1 MLIINDLRVQYR
13 TNDRLASGLNGLSL
27 KCGEEKLGVVG
38 VSGSGKSS
46 LGRAIMRLLP
56 DTAVVTAKEMSFG
69 GRNLLKYDNRSA
81 VAWRGREVAMIFQ
94 DPHLALNPVMT
105 IGSQITETYKRH
117 IGSERRAARRYGLRL
132 LEAVHIANPTLMWN
146 SYPRELSGGMAQ
158 RAMIALMLACNP
170 RFLIADEPTS
180 ALDVLARQA
189 VLEILDDLVE
199 LRGMGLLLISHDLGL
214 VTKFCD
220 RVVVIRDGK
229 DIETLPASE
238 LEDSLCSYT
247 RSLLA
252 ARPRLLNPTQRPD

>member
-1 MLIINDLRVQYR
+1 
-13 TNDRLASGLNGLSL
+13 
-27 KCGEEKLGVVG
+27 
-38 VSGSGKSS
+38 
-46 LGRAIMRLLP
+46 
-56 DTAVVTAKEMSFG
+56 
-69 GRNLLKYDNRSA
+69 
-81 VAWRGREVAMIFQ
+81 MIFQ
-94 DPHLALNPVMT
+94 DPHLALNPVMK
-105 IGSQITETYKRH
+105 IGSQITETYKQH
-117 IGSERRAARRYGLRL
+117 IGSGRRAARRYGLRL

-189 VLEILDDLVE
+189 VLEILDELVE

-214 VTKFCD
+214 VAKFCD

>member
-1 MLIINDLRVQYR
+1 MLIIKDLSVRYR
-13 TNDRLASGLNGLSL
+13 TDSGMVNGLKGLSL
-27 KCGEEKLGVVG
+27 TCGREKLGVVG

-56 DTAVVTAKEMSFG
+56 DTAAITAKEMSFG
-69 GRNLLKYDNRSA
+69 GRDLLQSDQKSA
-81 VAWRGREVAMIFQ
+81 AYWRGREVAMIFQ
-94 DPHLALNPVMT
+94 DPHLALNPIMK

-117 IGSERRAARRYGLRL
+117 IGHETLAARRYGLRL
-132 LEAVHIANPTLMWN
+132 LEAVHITDPSLMWN

-170 RFLIADEPTS
+170 QFLIADEPTS

-189 VLEILDDLVE
+189 VLEILDEQVE
-199 LRGMGLLLISHDLGL
+199 SRGMGLLLISHDLGL
-214 VTKFCD
+214 VKNFCD

-229 DIETLPASE
+229 DIDTLPASK
-238 LEDSLCSYT
+238 LDDSSCPYT

-252 ARPRLLNPTQRPD
+252 AQPCLLNPVDGSV